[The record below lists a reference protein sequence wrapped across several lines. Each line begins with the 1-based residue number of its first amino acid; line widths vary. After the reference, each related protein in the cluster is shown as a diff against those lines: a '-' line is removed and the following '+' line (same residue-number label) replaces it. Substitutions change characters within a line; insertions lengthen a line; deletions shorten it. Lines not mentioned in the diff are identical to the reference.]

1 MLSMSI
7 PEMEI
12 HMSNEPIALI
22 ITSEGYI
29 KPFKIV
35 ARGRYFIVNTR
46 RFKGIYTVNNKYR
59 LTWGKTPIYMYA
71 AQETNPIDPILVDL
85 LNQYKKTNKLAQIK
99 RKDIKHG
106 SRLRILKTQMEASEA
121 IPKLVDEGREKEDKL
136 LGTISGVTDAID
148 KRVEDLKKKHH
159 KDINVDDEQKAY
171 ILLKHLKTGNM
182 IDDIEY
188 ADFTNKMTSN
198 QLSFEMLVDELREKN
213 IVTVSVPLDENVED
227 FIQDLGAQN
236 APDLAGF
243 VQDLRVS
250 KKGLKDMTAMP
261 VKSFMSAVIV
271 FALIIGVPIAL
282 IVIAGNWSAIEKMFT
297 GAGGIKLTMPWDIA
311 NKGGF
316 LFGLRSLL
324 GI

>member
-1 MLSMSI
+1 
-7 PEMEI
+7 
-12 HMSNEPIALI
+12 
-22 ITSEGYI
+22 
-29 KPFKIV
+29 
-35 ARGRYFIVNTR
+35 
-46 RFKGIYTVNNKYR
+46 
-59 LTWGKTPIYMYA
+59 
-71 AQETNPIDPILVDL
+71 
-85 LNQYKKTNKLAQIK
+85 
-99 RKDIKHG
+99 
-106 SRLRILKTQMEASEA
+106 MEASEA
-121 IPKLVDEGREKEDKL
+121 IPQLIQEGREKEDKL
-136 LGTISGVTDAID
+136 LGTIGGVTDAIE
-148 KRVEDLKKKHH
+148 KRVEDLKKKHN
-159 KDINVDDEQKAY
+159 KNIEVDDEQKAY

-182 IDDIEY
+182 IDDQEY

-261 VKSFMSAVIV
+261 VKSFMSAGIV

-282 IVIAGNWSAIEKMFT
+282 IVIAGNWAAIEKMFT
-297 GAGGIKLTMPWDIA
+297 GAGGIKLTMPWDIP

-316 LFGLRSLL
+316 LFALRSML

>member
-1 MLSMSI
+1 MLSLSI

-29 KPFKIV
+29 KPFKII

-71 AQETNPIDPILVDL
+71 AQETNPIDPVLVDL
-85 LNQYKKTNKLAQIK
+85 LNQYKKSNKLAQIK

-121 IPKLVDEGREKEDKL
+121 IPRLIEEGSAKEDEL
-136 LGTISGVTDAID
+136 LKTIDGVKGAIE
-148 KRVEDLKKKHH
+148 KRVEDLQKKHN
-159 KDINVDDEQKAY
+159 KNIDVDDEQKAY

-182 IDDIEY
+182 IDDTEY
-188 ADFTNKMTSN
+188 ADFTNKMTAN

-213 IVTVSVPLDENVED
+213 IVTVSQPLDENVED

-261 VKSFMSAVIV
+261 VKSFMSAGIV

-282 IVIAGNWSAIEKMFT
+282 IVVAGNWDAIEKMIS
-297 GAGGIKLTMPWDIA
+297 GSGGIKLTMPWDLA

-316 LFGLRSLL
+316 ILGLRSLL